1 MGPESEED
9 YDEVVSFV
17 ASQKEV
23 SASLLQRRFRFG
35 YPKAARLIE
44 IMECEGV
51 VGPANGSKPR
61 QVLLNKLD

>member
-1 MGPESEED
+1 M
-9 YDEVVSFV
+9 VAFV

-44 IMECEGV
+44 ILERQGV
-51 VGPANGSKPR
+51 VSPSNGSKLR
-61 QVLLNKLD
+61 VVLANKLD